1 MTNLTPDLY
10 WLTLTALMT
19 SLLWAPHITYL
30 ILKQEGIAG
39 AFLDTQGQNIPNPE
53 WGKRAKRAHLNA
65 QQNLAVF
72 AALILTA
79 HIAGVPPAKTA
90 LYAMIYFFARLTHY
104 IVYTLGLPLL
114 RQVSF
119 VVSVTMQVLLALT
132 ILQVL

>member
-10 WLTLTALMT
+10 WLTLTALATAVM
-19 SLLWAPHITYL
+19 WAPHILYL
-30 ILKQEGIAG
+30 IFKQEGVTG
-39 AFLDTQGQNIPNPE
+39 ALLDTQGQNHMNPE
-53 WGKRAKRAHLNA
+53 WGKRAKRAHINA

-72 AALILTA
+72 AALVLTA

-119 VVSVTMQVLLALT
+119 VVSATVQVLLTLT